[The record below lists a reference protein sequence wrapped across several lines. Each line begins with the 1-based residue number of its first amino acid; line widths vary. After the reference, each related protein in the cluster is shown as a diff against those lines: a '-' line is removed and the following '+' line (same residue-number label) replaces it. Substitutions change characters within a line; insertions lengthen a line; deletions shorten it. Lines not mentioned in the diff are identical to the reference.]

1 MSKTTKDYIY
11 DNLDVFDHVPD
22 YLKNRLNS
30 SFSRNLFNKL
40 LTKEESV
47 TMYGL
52 VGEATPN
59 PEDKRPFIA
68 QSSTE
73 RKVNSL
79 IPMVVAKDGV
89 DDVVLSFSDIINK
102 AKLLGI
108 NVNDY
113 ANWGTCKSF
122 NFAPPIDVDK
132 FINFSSY
139 FWYGQLSKSSFVP
152 EWNETLEPEYYVIS
166 KPKATDVN
174 KLPVEIAT
182 NGPTILT
189 GCGMVQEDWIITFTG
204 ATSFSV
210 RGTVSGPIGN
220 GTVDVL
226 YSNPFISFKI
236 SAGTSP
242 FVAGDKFTLTVYQI
256 KDTYTVSYV
265 GSGNGAISGVKGQLG
280 FQIIDGVQTYEGQ
293 RVLVKNQANA
303 GIYVVKVGDWV
314 RAEDCNTD
322 ESVANG
328 MKVYVSHGSQAG
340 LYEAAPVLHLADLVV
355 SRAAN
360 QHRNI
365 SEWTE
370 FNYWAHRDDLES
382 MGIDVNKTIQAKR
395 PIIEYSLGLEM
406 TTDAV
411 DGKPVGGNSTFNAI
425 QKKFKFNQLP
435 LFNTYLPN
443 GEFSGKISPI
453 FYYEEDATSAI
464 DAFIKRRIK
473 LDSNN
478 DFIFSQGCIDE
489 DGKTLFFK
497 QDSQLSSI
505 WAEGADISP
514 RYVTG
519 ENASTAVDIPVDG
532 EMTNGVWKTPFQ
544 LEFNPYHENRKSIH
558 FGDLI
563 NHFKDIIDS
572 QSGLIGSPFGRNNFR
587 NLPAKNVGLGGN
599 IKEHNGSFNRFV
611 SLVNQDNISPVSIL
625 DFAETQYAQA
635 LNSVNEYVNNS
646 LLEFLTAHGTPD
658 FNGQYDLSNRIGILF
673 EEYKTHYKSRVD
685 VGSYLS
691 SSTSVIPN
699 WPATLPTLGL
709 AALHVPH
716 FGFDSELGL
725 NVIVHHDGHLSP
737 KNQRN
742 DEFERA
748 LTRMSVT
755 RSDGTSTP
763 GIFAQLPPDRPYK
776 NQLWFN
782 NQSGRLYCYN
792 VSSDSAEPSSPAVGD
807 YWYDRNSNQLYRW
820 TVGKTWETVT
830 DKTIPWTLV
839 ETEKILNE
847 LILTIEQALYQSVHS
862 YQTYKW
868 DTSTGYSSA
877 DLEFE
882 LAKFAAKYGYD
893 QYAPDFVAEDP
904 FTWNYKEA
912 DFPLI
917 GTGHARWHDV
927 YKAYFAAAG
936 VQPTCRPNLEPWKLF
951 GYADEPAGFSATY
964 EGLGTYD
971 PALAYQSVDVLCLD
985 PISNFSACPNVVD
998 GAQLVVG
1005 SRVLVVEPSDQTK
1018 AGIYVVRSVGT
1029 GANGV
1034 WEYSSDFNPQDLAL
1048 GQNVTVTGGS
1058 AWSSTV
1064 WVISDTTAVL
1074 FTQVRMWSMQM
1085 WVDLLTAHPT
1095 LKPCVNIFNEQLLP
1109 PYVVDS
1115 SVAAQWAL
1123 LITLPTGID
1132 KSYIFGDNGPTETV
1146 WKKSLEH
1153 SYSLLRCGLKN
1164 QPLSFLEF
1172 TWGDAYRTV
1181 NGFKIDKQEGK
1192 KLSHK
1197 DFLLHG
1203 EAISTKIRA
1212 GSIAAGHVGYSGG
1225 TNKKVELVCDL
1236 ISDSVD
1242 YFQVSIDGE
1251 FKGYLHNV
1259 GQVDGIDFN
1268 TFEYSD
1274 RGFGFEIGDK
1284 MSFTVLPGG
1293 DIDGFVFEPA
1303 KNKTFM
1309 GICQYFTQLLQFNSY
1324 SLTTSLNSIMFRE
1337 WDVRLGHRF
1346 GAFVKTEALSISTDF
1361 FDVPL
1366 GLCKMVTK
1374 VSPFASNSWL
1384 HALRIQLVQVGSTV
1398 LEDGIYKPVGD
1409 GSDWTFRIETYFNR
1423 HPKITYY
1430 KLDPNG
1436 SYQTFFALEKRR
1448 TGNEWIHPLDVL
1460 STETSTVPFTIK
1472 GVQNVVNFLFGYV
1485 MYLEDQGWRINQDDT
1500 PDIDAE
1506 TGRSVTWQLEIE
1518 KFVDAAYDNMA
1529 AGNGVIINPFMQHVW
1544 FQAPKG
1550 LVSKFQTINFLDVTA
1565 SQFAFDVLG
1574 NQISLDNLKV
1584 VREEDMT
1591 TIMADL
1597 PMFGLHVNVENYE
1610 HAVLFP
1616 YYLNNAKREKL
1627 LYDPFLGMK
1636 VKRLLVNGKRQAI
1649 ASGRPSFGGFYLNN
1663 NEMKRNIVAS
1673 IDDLGRIYDAESAFD
1688 NPDISKYALALF
1700 GYQRKDYFKE
1710 LGVSD
1715 KTQFNF
1721 WRGMIQAKGTNMA
1734 VDAFLNNQAYQD
1746 AKIDE
1751 YWAFKIAEY
1760 GDART
1765 KSYPELK
1772 LRVSDCLLDH
1782 TRFQFNDGSALVP
1795 ELPGFIQ
1802 ISTVDE
1808 DRWVNLDDLNEL
1820 KDRGMYFDA
1829 ISLGKVI
1836 LKEKPAFGEITS
1848 PGTTNGILKFAST
1861 PVVKTFMSPTTIEI
1875 EMQDI
1880 DNFVVR
1886 DVATGESLGEGT
1898 IDLAFN
1904 TPNFTFTVT
1913 RGFIEPVMGDKFEVS
1928 ITEDINSLVKLPF
1941 IADKIDFNQ
1950 SSDVVEMVTSS
1961 IARVKKANLSIT
1973 VEGFGPQKPK
1983 FSPIKFFDYSSDTKL
1998 GDISFWHPA
2007 IGQHTPEAY
2016 EVLNVISP
2024 ADPAKYNQ
2032 TTQVLDNP
2040 NYDVLK
2046 PWGPKEVGKVWWD
2059 TFQLDYAPYY
2069 DTTVYPDL
2077 ESRLSKWG
2085 SLAEYSAV
2093 NVYEW
2098 VESDVPPTE
2107 YNAKVLADAE
2117 NQNIPQAEKKSG
2129 EVAQS
2134 KLLTRSRTWDVRPIA
2149 WKLNETS
2156 GDSPFFTSALFNK
2169 IRITGETIGESRAIL
2184 NYGRF
2189 ADYSIN
2195 TGMSISAWDKINE
2208 VPVGQ
2213 ATVTGTVDYV
2223 IGSEYEFLSPAIEQP
2238 STGGTISVGTSSKT
2252 SAIGKVV
2259 GKIAMSN
2266 FEENGVFYV
2275 QATEINTGKSQALP
2289 VSNVTAGTQF
2299 VEFDFTEL
2307 GFKFRLDLE

>member
-11 DNLDVFDHVPD
+11 DNLDVFDYVPD

-40 LTKEESV
+40 LTKEESI

-52 VGEATPN
+52 VGDATTN

-68 QSSTE
+68 QNSTE
-73 RKVNSL
+73 RKINSL
-79 IPMVVAKDGV
+79 IPMVVAKDGI

-108 NVNDY
+108 NTAEFAD
-113 ANWGTCKSF
+113 WGSCKSF

-139 FWYGQLSKSSFVP
+139 FWYGNLSKSQFKP

-166 KPKATDVN
+166 KPKASDQN
-174 KLPVEIAT
+174 KLPVEVSNT
-182 NGPTILT
+182 GPVVLT
-189 GCGMVQEDWIITFTG
+189 GCGMVQEDWIITFTSPTAFTVAG
-204 ATSFSV
+204 TAT
-210 RGTVSGPIGN
+210 GPGWS
-220 GTVDVL
+220 GTVDSL
-226 YSNPFISFKI
+226 FANPFVSFKI
-236 SAGTSP
+236 SAGTIP

-256 KDTYTVSYV
+256 KDTYTVSYT

-280 FQIIDGVQTYEGQ
+280 FQIIDGIQTYEGQ
-293 RVLVKNQANA
+293 RVLVKNQYGA
-303 GIYVVKVGDWV
+303 GIYIVQVGDWI
-314 RAEDCNTD
+314 RAEDCD
-322 ESVANG
+322 SDADVVNG
-328 MKVYVSHGSQAG
+328 VKVFVTQGSQAG
-340 LYEAAPVLHLADLVV
+340 LYEAAPSALNSLAFAP
-355 SRAAN
+355 AAN
-360 QHRNI
+360 SYRNI

-370 FNYWAHRDDLES
+370 FNFWAHRDDLEV

-395 PIIEYSLGLEM
+395 PIIEYHLGIEM
-406 TTDAV
+406 TTDSV
-411 DGKPVGGNSTFNAI
+411 DGKPVGGNSSFNAI
-425 QKKFKFNQLP
+425 QRKFKFNQLP

-443 GEFSGKISPI
+443 GDFAGKISPI
-453 FYYEEDATSAI
+453 FYYEEDATSGI

-497 QDSQLSSI
+497 RDGVLSSI
-505 WAEGADISP
+505 WHAGEIVRP

-519 ENASTAVDIPVDG
+519 ENATTAIDIPVDA
-532 EMTNGVWKTPFQ
+532 EMTDGVWKTPFQ
-544 LEFNPYHENRKSIH
+544 LEFNPYHENRKSVH

-563 NHFKDIIDS
+563 NHFKDVISS
-572 QSGLIGSPFGRNNFR
+572 QDGLIGSPFGRNNFR
-587 NLPAKNVGLGGN
+587 NLPSQDLGVGGN
-599 IKEHNGSFNRFV
+599 IKEHNGVFNRFV
-611 SLVNQDNISPVSIL
+611 SLVNQENISPVSIL

-646 LLEFLTAHGTPD
+646 LLEFISAHGTPD
-658 FNGQYDLSNRIGILF
+658 FNGQYDLSGRVRALF
-673 EEYKTHYKSRVD
+673 SEYKAHYKSRVD

-709 AALHVPH
+709 APLAMPR
-716 FGFDSELGL
+716 FDFDNELGL

-742 DEFERA
+742 PEFERA
-748 LTRMSVT
+748 LTRLSVT
-755 RSDGTSTP
+755 RSDGSSTP
-763 GIFAQLPPDRPYK
+763 GIFAAFAPSLPYK

-782 NQSGRLYCYN
+782 NDSGRLYCYN
-792 VSSDSAEPSSPAVGD
+792 VSSDSDEPASPAIGD
-807 YWYDRNSNQLYRW
+807 FWYQRGSDLLRKWTASN
-820 TVGKTWETVT
+820 TWEVVA

-847 LILTIEQALYQSVHS
+847 LVLTIETALYESVHQF
-862 YQTYKW
+862 QTAKW
-868 DTSTGYSSA
+868 DTSTGYSDA
-877 DLEFE
+877 DLAFE

-927 YKAYFAAAG
+927 YKRYFAAAG
-936 VQPTCRPNLEPWKLF
+936 VQETCRPNLEPWKLF
-951 GYADEPAGFSATY
+951 GYFDEPAGFSAAY
-964 EGLGTYD
+964 EGLRTYD
-971 PALAYQSVDVLCLD
+971 PSKSLIAVDVLCLD
-985 PISNFSACPNVVD
+985 PISNFSGCPNVVD
-998 GAQLVVG
+998 GTQLSVG
-1005 SRVLVVEPSDQTK
+1005 SRVLVLEPADQTK
-1018 AGIYVVRSVGT
+1018 AGLYIVRSVGA

-1034 WEYSSDFNPQDLAL
+1034 WEYAPDFNPQDLEL
-1048 GQNVTVTGGS
+1048 GQNVLVNSGS
-1058 AWSSTV
+1058 AWAQTI
-1064 WVISDTTAVL
+1064 WVISDTSAIT
-1074 FTQVRMWSMQM
+1074 FTQVRMWAMQM
-1085 WVDLLTAHPT
+1085 WIDLLTNNPS

-1115 SVAAQWAL
+1115 SAAAPMAL

-1132 KSYIFGDNGPTETV
+1132 KPYAFGDNGPTESV

-1164 QPLSFLEF
+1164 QPLNFLES
-1172 TWGDAYRTV
+1172 TWGDAYRSV

-1212 GSIAAGHVGYSGG
+1212 GIIAAPLLSYGG
-1225 TNKKVELVCDL
+1225 NSDKKVELVCDL
-1236 ISDSVD
+1236 ISDSTD
-1242 YFQVSIDGE
+1242 FFQVNVDGE
-1251 FKGYLHNV
+1251 FKGYLHQV
-1259 GQVDGIDFN
+1259 GLVDGIDFTN
-1268 TFEYSD
+1268 FKLTDE
-1274 RGFGFEIGDK
+1274 GFGFEIGDK
-1284 MSFTVLPGG
+1284 MTFTVKQGG
-1293 DIDGFVFEPA
+1293 AIADFVFEPA

-1309 GICQYFTQLLQFNSY
+1309 GLCQYFTQLLQFNSY
-1324 SLTTSLNSIMFRE
+1324 SLTSSFNSIMFRE
-1337 WDVRLGHRF
+1337 WDVKLGHRF
-1346 GAFVKTEALSISTDF
+1346 GAFVKTEALSLSTDF

-1374 VSPFASNSWL
+1374 VSPYSANSWL

-1398 LEDGIYKPVGD
+1398 LEDGIYKPAGNGD
-1409 GSDWTFRIETYFNR
+1409 DWTFRIETYFDR
-1423 HPKITYY
+1423 FPKITYY

-1448 TGNEWIHPLDVL
+1448 TSHEWVHPLDVL
-1460 STETSTVPFTIK
+1460 DTETSTVPFTIK
-1472 GVQNVVNFLFGYV
+1472 GVQNVVNFLFGYI
-1485 MYLEDQGWRINQDDT
+1485 MYLEDQGWKINQDDT

-1506 TGRSVTWQLEIE
+1506 TGRSVTWQLEVE

-1529 AGNGVIINPFMQHVW
+1529 AGNGVIINPFLAHVW
-1544 FQAPKG
+1544 FQVPKG
-1550 LVSKFQTINFLDVTA
+1550 LVAKFQTINFLDVTA

-1574 NQISLDNLKV
+1574 NQISLDSLKV
-1584 VREEDMT
+1584 IREEDMT
-1591 TIMADL
+1591 TIMSDI

-1636 VKRLLVNGKRQAI
+1636 VKRILINGKRQAI

-1663 NEMKRNIVAS
+1663 HEMKRNIVAS

-1772 LRVSDCLLDH
+1772 LRVSDCLLDY
-1782 TRFQFNDGSALVP
+1782 TRFQFNDGTSIVP

-1820 KDRGMYFDA
+1820 KERGMYFDA

-1836 LKEKPAFGEITS
+1836 IKEKPAFGEIEML
-1848 PGTTNGILKFAST
+1848 GNGILKFEST
-1861 PVVKTFMSPTTIEI
+1861 PVVKTFMSPTVIQLT
-1875 EMQDI
+1875 MTDL
-1880 DNFVVR
+1880 DNFVVV
-1886 DVATGESLGEGT
+1886 DQTTNQALGTGT
-1898 IDLAFN
+1898 IDVEFN
-1904 TPNFTFTVT
+1904 TPDFSFTVI
-1913 RGFIEPVMGDKFEVS
+1913 RGFIEPVIGDSFELPITDS
-1928 ITEDINSLVKLPF
+1928 INALVKLPF
-1941 IADKIDFNQ
+1941 IADQIKFSEDSTI
-1950 SSDVVEMVTSS
+1950 VEMVTSS
-1961 IARVKKANLSIT
+1961 IARVKKANTPIT

-2032 TTQVLDNP
+2032 TTQILDNP

-2059 TFQLDYAPYY
+2059 NFQLDYVPYY
-2069 DTTVYPDL
+2069 DPTVYPDL

-2085 SLAEYSAV
+2085 SLAEYSTM

-2098 VESDVPPTE
+2098 VESDVPPSE
-2107 YNAKVLADAE
+2107 YNAKVLSDAE
-2117 NQNIPQAEKKSG
+2117 DQNIPQAEKKSG
-2129 EVAQS
+2129 EVAQA
-2134 KLLTRSRTWDVRPIA
+2134 KLLTRSRTWDVRPVA
-2149 WKLNETS
+2149 WKMNEAA

-2189 ADYSIN
+2189 ADYSI
-2195 TGMSISAWDKINE
+2195 TAGMSISAWNKLSEI
-2208 VPVGQ
+2208 PVGQ
-2213 ATVTGTVDYV
+2213 ATVTGTTDYV
-2223 IGSEYEFLSPAIEQP
+2223 IGAEYEFLSPAVVQP
-2238 STGGTISVGTSSKT
+2238 ASGGTLSVDVSNKT
-2252 SAIGKVV
+2252 SAIGKAV
-2259 GKIAMSN
+2259 GKIAMSSY
-2266 FEENGVFYV
+2266 EENGVFYV
-2275 QATEINTGKSQALP
+2275 QATEINTGKSQAIP
-2289 VSNVTAGTQF
+2289 VSNVTAGTPF
-2299 VEFDFTEL
+2299 VEYDFTEL